1 MTDRSVIVNVRKTS
15 KSHIAV
21 TAGLPPRRHCAA
33 QEPGRFPVG
42 FERPLTAGRRAISSM
57 LYSAQGSIGA
67 CVMDVITLV
76 AFIASMY
83 LAGRLAERRGRSF
96 KSWAWIAAII
106 GPLALPAVFLFPNL
120 HKNGDQA

>member
-1 MTDRSVIVNVRKTS
+1 
-15 KSHIAV
+15 
-21 TAGLPPRRHCAA
+21 
-33 QEPGRFPVG
+33 
-42 FERPLTAGRRAISSM
+42 
-57 LYSAQGSIGA
+57 
-67 CVMDVITLV
+67 
-76 AFIASMY
+76 MY